1 MVRRSRQSYDTAEEI
16 EHDGVEIEGLFQFVK
31 RDGGSF
37 CVHTG
42 NERVNEIGIRIQV
55 DHWIPLSLVIENSWG
70 DLHDMMALSRGDYVK
85 FRIPEWLATK
95 EGLV

>member
-1 MVRRSRQSYDTAEEI
+1 
-16 EHDGVEIEGLFQFVK
+16 VK

-37 CVHTG
+37 CIHTG
-42 NERVNEIGIRIQV
+42 DEYKNDIGISVQI
-55 DHWIPLSLVIENSWG
+55 DYWIPLSQVTENSWG

-95 EGLV
+95 EGLA